1 LRGQSHPDQRT
12 DALRCPSHFSRSE
25 RLKIET
31 SNEPKQASPQK
42 KRAKLTWRWVLVAV
56 LLVAIVSTSAVLLR
70 EHLKDFAGFGYLG
83 VFLIAFLCSAT
94 VILGIPILP
103 LMFAL
108 GGVLNPFYVGLAA
121 GAGEAIGEL
130 IVYTAGRT
138 GHAFFLKDRFI
149 EAQTNTEVH
158 GIYPR
163 LQRWIHAK
171 GALALF
177 LASAVFNP
185 FFSLISATAGATRF
199 PVLRFLVV
207 VWAGK
212 TVKWMTVAI
221 LGYAFLKRIL
231 GLWLNI

>member
-1 LRGQSHPDQRT
+1 
-12 DALRCPSHFSRSE
+12 
-25 RLKIET
+25 
-31 SNEPKQASPQK
+31 
-42 KRAKLTWRWVLVAV
+42 VAV
-56 LLVAIVSTSAVLLR
+56 LLIAIVSTSVVLLR
-70 EHLKDFAGFGYLG
+70 EHLKDFAEFGYLG
-83 VFLIAFLCSAT
+83 AFLIAFLCSAT
-94 VILGIPILP
+94 VILGVPTLP
-103 LMFAL
+103 VMFAL

-130 IVYTAGRT
+130 IIYTAGRT

-149 EAQTNTEVH
+149 EAQTNKEVH

-171 GALALF
+171 GAWALF

-212 TVKWMTVAI
+212 TVKWITVAI
-221 LGYAFLKRIL
+221 VGYAVLDRIL
-231 GLWLNI
+231 GLWVNP

>member
-1 LRGQSHPDQRT
+1 LRIDTDDQT
-12 DALRCPSHFSRSE
+12 E
-25 RLKIET
+25 
-31 SNEPKQASPQK
+31 QASPQK

-56 LLVAIVSTSAVLLR
+56 LLIAIVSTSVVLLR
-70 EHLKDFAGFGYLG
+70 EYLKEFAEFGYLG
-83 VFLIAFLCSAT
+83 AFLIAFLCSAT
-94 VILGIPILP
+94 VILGVPTLP
-103 LMFAL
+103 VMFAM
-108 GGVLNPFYVGLAA
+108 GGVWNPFYVGLAA

-130 IVYTAGRT
+130 VIYTAGRT
-138 GHAFFLKDRFI
+138 GHAFFLKGRFV

-199 PVLRFLVV
+199 PAWKFLGA

-212 TVKWMTVAI
+212 TVKWIAI
-221 LGYAFLKRIL
+221 CLLGYAILDRIIGIL
-231 GLWLNI
+231 IRWVNL